1 MEKGGRKR
9 ERKIW
14 YSIVWIEW
22 KWREENLIFHCL
34 LDFHP
39 ASPFLSPSKLGIKYQ
54 KIWWLFFSFL
64 FPLQVKQYFFY
75 RKNQTKITSSFF
87 SPFLPISK
95 HIQGKC
101 FLFLFSCLLFPSL
114 QGQLH
119 SEPGGS
125 NEPPELN
132 QKIIIIIFFIFYF
145 LFWHL
150 K

>member
-1 MEKGGRKR
+1 MERRKFDIPLFVR
-9 ERKIW
+9 FPPGLTIFVSFQIGDKI
-14 YSIVWIEW
+14 
-22 KWREENLIFHCL
+22 
-34 LDFHP
+34 
-39 ASPFLSPSKLGIKYQ
+39 SKKMMAI
-54 KIWWLFFSFL
+54 LFFSFPFASQTIFL
-64 FPLQVKQYFFY
+64 FY

-145 LFWHL
+145 LF
-150 K
+150 

>member
-1 MEKGGRKR
+1 MERRKFDIPLFVR
-9 ERKIW
+9 FPPGLTIFVSFQIGDKI
-14 YSIVWIEW
+14 
-22 KWREENLIFHCL
+22 
-34 LDFHP
+34 
-39 ASPFLSPSKLGIKYQ
+39 SKKMMAI
-54 KIWWLFFSFL
+54 LFFSFL
-64 FPLQVKQYFFY
+64 FPLQVKQFFFY

-119 SEPGGS
+119 SKPGGS

-132 QKIIIIIFFIFYF
+132 QKIIIIIFFISCFDT
-145 LFWHL
+145 
-150 K
+150 